1 MMIITKLA
9 FTGSSLLEN
18 GDIAGGDTDDRDNMS
33 DEMSASA
40 DKTSTHA
47 DDMEQPYHH
56 HHQQQQP
63 AELLASDEPLNNT
76 GLLFTQHLMS
86 AN

>member
-1 MMIITKLA
+1 
-9 FTGSSLLEN
+9 
-18 GDIAGGDTDDRDNMS
+18 MS

-56 HHQQQQP
+56 QQQQQP